1 MLVELLHLLVTPV
14 PFAHRRRG
22 HLRES
27 VLLMSRG
34 RRCRSAW
41 APHLAAAR
49 AAILDACDGLP
60 QRRVAVVLGSG
71 LLQDV
76 PLADL
81 AARFARV
88 DLVDAVHLWPARLR
102 ARAHPNVRLVTADL
116 ALRTDRTD
124 RPDPLAAL
132 CGGADV
138 DFVVSANLLSQL
150 PILPLDRP
158 GFVPPDLGNRIVR
171 AHLDGLAGLRAR
183 VCLVTDVEQI
193 EEDRTGRVT
202 ERLDL
207 LHGVRLGT
215 PDRRWTWDLA
225 PFGEATPHRRLI
237 HRVEAFLDWRSP

>member
-14 PFAHRRRG
+14 SLAHRRRG
-22 HLRES
+22 YLRES

-34 RRCRSAW
+34 RRCRRAW

-49 AAILDACDGLP
+49 AAILEACDGLP

-76 PLADL
+76 PLAEL
-81 AARFARV
+81 AARFERV
-88 DLVDAVHLWPARLR
+88 DLVDAVHLWPARFR
-102 ARAHPNVRLVTADL
+102 ARAHPNVRLITADL
-116 ALRTDRTD
+116 VLQPN
-124 RPDPLAAL
+124 RPEPLAAL
-132 CGGADV
+132 CGGDTV

-158 GFVPPDLGNRIVR
+158 GFVPPDLGSRIVR

-193 EEDRTGRVT
+193 EEDRAGQVIA
-202 ERLDL
+202 RLDL
-207 LHGVRLGT
+207 LHGVRLGRA
-215 PDRRWTWDLA
+215 DRRWTWDLA
-225 PFGEATPHRRLI
+225 PFGEATRHRRLI
-237 HRVEAFLDWRSP
+237 HRVEAFRDWRGP

>member
-1 MLVELLHLLVTPV
+1 VLVELFHLLVTPV

-49 AAILDACDGLP
+49 AAILDACEDLP

-76 PLADL
+76 PLAEL
-81 AARFARV
+81 AARFAQV
-88 DLVDAVHLWPARLR
+88 HLVDAVHLWPARLR
-102 ARAHPNVRLVTADL
+102 ARAYPNVRLVTADL
-116 ALRTDRTD
+116 ALRPD
-124 RPDPLAAL
+124 RPEPLAAL
-132 CGGADV
+132 CGDEAV

-150 PILPLDRP
+150 PILPLDRA
-158 GFVPPDLGNRIVR
+158 GFVPPDLGSRIVR

-183 VCLVTDVEQI
+183 VCLVTDVEQV
-193 EEDRTGRVT
+193 EEDRSAGVTG
-202 ERLDL
+202 RLDL
-207 LHGVRLGT
+207 LHGVRLGQ
-215 PDRRWTWDLA
+215 PDRRWSWDLA
-225 PFGEATPHRRLI
+225 PFGEAARHRRLI
-237 HRVEAFLDWRSP
+237 HRVEAFLDWRGP

>member
-1 MLVELLHLLVTPV
+1 VLVELLHLLVTPA
-14 PFAHRRRG
+14 PFAHRRKG

-49 AAILDACDGLP
+49 AAILDACEDLP

-76 PLADL
+76 PLAEL

-88 DLVDAVHLWPARLR
+88 HLVDAVHLWPARLR
-102 ARAHPNVRLVTADL
+102 ARAYPNVRLVTADL
-116 ALRTDRTD
+116 ALRPD
-124 RPDPLAAL
+124 RPEPLAAL
-132 CGGADV
+132 CGDEAV

-158 GFVPPDLGNRIVR
+158 GFVPPDLGARIVR
-171 AHLDGLAGLRAR
+171 AHLDGLASLRAR
-183 VCLVTDVEQI
+183 VCIVTDVEQV
-193 EEDRTGRVT
+193 EEDRSGGVTG
-202 ERLDL
+202 RLDL
-207 LHGVRLGT
+207 LHGVRLGQ
-215 PDRRWTWDLA
+215 PDRRWSWDLA
-225 PFGEATPHRRLI
+225 PFGEAARHRRLI
-237 HRVEAFLDWRSP
+237 HRVEAFLDWRGP